1 MRVWAEPS
9 LASFLMP
16 EPRRPDPD
24 ALLALASADA
34 RGRLKVFLGAAPGVG
49 KTWEMLTQ
57 ARRRRA
63 EGADVLA
70 GVIETHG
77 RAGTIA
83 EAEGMPTLPLRDIEY
98 RGQTLRE
105 FDLDAALARR
115 PAILLVDELAHT
127 NAPGSRHAKRWEDV
141 AELVAAGLE
150 VWATLNVQHLESLN
164 DDVARITGV
173 RVTETLPDHVLDA
186 ADEIELIDVP
196 PAELRSRLRDGRIYA
211 SETAARALDGFFR
224 EGNLASLRELA
235 LRRAAAHVD
244 GDVRDW
250 MRRSGV
256 TGAWPSGERVL
267 ALVGPDPGASA
278 VVRRAKRLAEA
289 LQAPWTVLHVERAT
303 SLLIAR
309 PALALAAQLG
319 ADLDTRVGSDLVA
332 ITLAVAQERSATHLV
347 LGRGRAP
354 LWRRL
359 TGRTVGAALLQRAP
373 DLAIHIIPAADLP
386 RRRAPRRPREP
397 RWRWAAA
404 AALVAAVTALGCA
417 LRPVVP
423 AEAMGMVYLAAIV
436 AGASAWGLP
445 AALAMAAAS
454 FLAWDLF
461 FIPPLY
467 TLSIGSPRDLIALGV
482 FALVATLAGTLA
494 GRVRAESQAAQA
506 RVEGLRRIAAFS
518 RRLGEASSEPD
529 LLAEIARQAAAI
541 AGRAVLLA
549 PHGDDAT
556 GPDLVIRATQPPTD
570 APPAGTPPAD
580 TPVRVTLDVGAWAAA
595 RWAWVHGEPAGQGT
609 STLPAASWR
618 LLPLHTVRGTLGV
631 LGVRSAAPLDDTAAQ
646 TLGALADQAAIA
658 WERVLLANEA
668 ARTTAMAETQRLR
681 TALLA
686 SLGHDLRT
694 PLAGIQGAAGT
705 LRTAWDSLD
714 EPTRADLLDSIEED
728 VGRMTRF
735 LANITELT
743 RLESGQISP
752 RLSRTD
758 LADVLDAALSRLP
771 GAPHVAIRVADPSPA
786 ALADPALLE
795 QVLVNLLENAV
806 KYAPAGSLTLV
817 RITAE
822 PGLACLSVADEGI
835 GIPADDL
842 PHVFDSFFRAR
853 RGDRIPPGTGLG
865 LAIARGLT
873 EAMGGRIDAR
883 SPRPD
888 TPADGLPGTVLTLR
902 LPAAAPPRHDLATAP
917 P

>member
-1 MRVWAEPS
+1 
-9 LASFLMP
+9 MP

-24 ALLALASADA
+24 ALLALAAA
-34 RGRLKVFLGAAPGVG
+34 ETRGRLKVFLGAAPGVG
-49 KTWEMLTQ
+49 KTWEMLSQ
-57 ARRRRA
+57 ARRRLA
-63 EGADVLA
+63 AGTDVLA

-83 EAEGMPTLPLRDIEY
+83 EAEGVPTLPQRDVEY

-115 PAILLVDELAHT
+115 PALLLVDELAHT

-173 RVTETLPDHVLDA
+173 RVAETLPDHVLDA

-196 PAELRSRLRDGRIYA
+196 PAELRARLQDGRIYA
-211 SETAARALDGFFR
+211 AETATRALDGFFR

-250 MRRSGV
+250 MRRAGV

-303 SLLIAR
+303 SLLVAR

-319 ADLDTRVGSDLVA
+319 ADLDTRIGGADLVA
-332 ITLAVAQERSATHLV
+332 TTLAVARERSATHLV
-347 LGRGRAP
+347 LGRGHAP

-359 TGRTVGAALLQRAP
+359 SGRTVGAALIQRAP
-373 DLAIHIIPAADLP
+373 DLVIHILPASDAPPRPRPRPAREPWWRWPAA
-386 RRRAPRRPREP
+386 AG
-397 RWRWAAA
+397 
-404 AALVAAVTALGCA
+404 LVAATTALGCA

-423 AEAMGMVYLAAIV
+423 AEAMGMLYLAAIV
-436 AGASAWGLP
+436 AGASAWGLR

-454 FLAWDLF
+454 FLAWDF
-461 FIPPLY
+461 FFLPPLY
-467 TLSIGSPRDLIALGV
+467 TVSIGSPSDLIALAV
-482 FALVATLAGTLA
+482 FALVATLSGGLA
-494 GRVRAESQAAQA
+494 SRVRAEAQAAQA

-518 RRLGEASSEPD
+518 RGLGEASTEPD
-529 LLAEIARQAAAI
+529 LLAGIARQAAAI
-541 AGRAVLLA
+541 AGRALVLA
-549 PHGDDAT
+549 PH
-556 GPDLVIRATQPPTD
+556 PEH
-570 APPAGTPPAD
+570 PAD
-580 TPVRVTLDVGAWAAA
+580 LALRAAEPPLPAEADASAMDEGAWAAA
-595 RWAWVHGEPAGQGT
+595 RWAWTRGEPAGQGT
-609 STLPAASWR
+609 ATLPAASWR

-631 LGVRSAAPLDDTAAQ
+631 LAVRSPAALDDTAAQ

-658 WERVLLANEA
+658 WERVLLANQA
-668 ARTTAMAETQRLR
+668 ARTAAMEETQRLR

-705 LRTAWDSLD
+705 LRVAWDGLD

-743 RLESGQISP
+743 RLESGQIRP
-752 RLSRTD
+752 RLARTD
-758 LADVLDAALSRLP
+758 LAEVLDAALSRIP
-771 GAPHVAIRVADPSPA
+771 GAPHVAVRVADPAPA

-853 RGDRIPPGTGLG
+853 RGDRVAPGTGLG
-865 LAIARGLT
+865 LAIARGLV

-883 SPRPD
+883 SPRAD
-888 TPADGLPGTVLTLR
+888 LPADGLPGTVLTLR
-902 LPAAAPPRHDLATAP
+902 LPAAPPAAP
-917 P
+917 

>member
-1 MRVWAEPS
+1 
-9 LASFLMP
+9 MP

-24 ALLALASADA
+24 ALLALAAAES

-49 KTWEMLTQ
+49 KTWEMLSQ
-57 ARRRRA
+57 ARRRLSA
-63 EGADVLA
+63 GTDVLA
-70 GVIETHG
+70 GVIETHN

-83 EAEGMPTLPLRDIEY
+83 EARGIPTLALRDVEY

-115 PAILLVDELAHT
+115 PALLLVDELAHT

-173 RVTETLPDHVLDA
+173 RVSETLPDHVLDA

-196 PAELRSRLRDGRIYA
+196 PAELRARLEDGRIYA
-211 SETAARALDGFFR
+211 AETAARALDGFFR

-250 MRRSGV
+250 MRRAGV
-256 TGAWPSGERVL
+256 SGAWPSGERVL

-303 SLLIAR
+303 SLLVAR

-319 ADLDTRVGSDLVA
+319 ADLDTRIGGADLVA
-332 ITLAVAQERSATHLV
+332 TTLAVARERSATHLV
-347 LGRGRAP
+347 LGRGHAP

-359 TGRTVGAALLQRAP
+359 SGRTVGAALIQRAP
-373 DLAIHIIPAADLP
+373 DLVIHILPASDAPP
-386 RRRAPRRPREP
+386 RPAPRRPREP
-397 RWRWAAA
+397 WWRWPAAA
-404 AALVAAVTALGCA
+404 GLVAATTALGCA
-417 LRPVVP
+417 LRALVP
-423 AEAMGMVYLAAIV
+423 AEAMGMLYLAAIV
-436 AGASAWGLP
+436 AGASAWGLR
-445 AALAMAAAS
+445 AALAMAVAS
-454 FLAWDLF
+454 FLAWDF
-461 FIPPLY
+461 FFLPPLY
-467 TLSIGSPRDLIALGV
+467 TVSIGSPSDLIALGV
-482 FALVATLAGTLA
+482 FALVATLSGGLA
-494 GRVRAESQAAQA
+494 SRVRAEAQAAQA

-518 RRLGEASSEPD
+518 RRLGEASTEPD

-541 AGRAVLLA
+541 AGRALVLA
-549 PHGDDAT
+549 PDAAHPDATHAADLHLRAAEPPMPDDAQA
-556 GPDLVIRATQPPTD
+556 LD
-570 APPAGTPPAD
+570 ASVMD
-580 TPVRVTLDVGAWAAA
+580 EGAWAAA
-595 RWAWVHGEPAGQGT
+595 RWAWTRGEPAGQGT
-609 STLPAASWR
+609 ATLPAASWR

-631 LGVRSAAPLDDTAAQ
+631 LAVRSPAALDDTAAQ

-658 WERVLLANEA
+658 WERVLLAGAA
-668 ARTTAMAETQRLR
+668 ARTAAMEETQRLR

-705 LRTAWDSLD
+705 LRGAWDRLD

-743 RLESGQISP
+743 RLESGQIRP
-752 RLSRTD
+752 RLARTD
-758 LADVLDAALSRLP
+758 LAEILDAALSRIP
-771 GAPHVAIRVADPSPA
+771 GAPHVAIRVADPPPA

-806 KYAPAGSLTLV
+806 KYAPAGSLALV

-853 RGDRIPPGTGLG
+853 RGDRVAPGTGLG

-888 TPADGLPGTVLTLR
+888 LPRDGLPGTVLTLR
-902 LPAAAPPRHDLATAP
+902 LPAAPPAATPPAAP
-917 P
+917 

>member
-1 MRVWAEPS
+1 
-9 LASFLMP
+9 MP
-16 EPRRPDPD
+16 EAPRPDPD
-24 ALLALASADA
+24 ALLALAAA
-34 RGRLKVFLGAAPGVG
+34 EGRGRLKVFLGAAPGVG
-49 KTWEMLTQ
+49 KTWEMLSQ
-57 ARRRRA
+57 ARRRLA
-63 EGADVLA
+63 AGADVLA

-83 EAEGMPTLPLRDIEY
+83 EAEGLPTLPLRDVAY

-115 PAILLVDELAHT
+115 PAVLLVDELAHT

-173 RVTETLPDHVLDA
+173 RVAETLPDHVLDA

-196 PAELRSRLRDGRIYA
+196 PAELRARLHDGRIYA
-211 SETAARALDGFFR
+211 RDTAARALDGFFR

-303 SLLIAR
+303 SLLVAR

-319 ADLDTRVGSDLVA
+319 ADLDTRVGADLVA
-332 ITLAVAQERSATHLV
+332 ITLAVARERSATHLV

-359 TGRTVGAALLQRAP
+359 SGRTVAAALLQRAP
-373 DLAIHIIPAADLP
+373 DLALHVIPNTDAPP
-386 RRRAPRRPREP
+386 RPARARPREP
-397 RWRWAAA
+397 WGRWAAA
-404 AALVAAVTALGCA
+404 AALVAAVTAAGCA
-417 LRPVVP
+417 LRGRVP
-423 AEAMGMVYLAAIV
+423 AETMGMLYLAAIV
-436 AGASAWGLP
+436 AGATAWGRP

-454 FLAWDLF
+454 FLAWDVF

-494 GRVRAESQAAQA
+494 GRVRAEAQAAQA

-518 RRLGEASSEPD
+518 RRLGEASTEPD

-541 AGRAVLLA
+541 AGRALVLA
-549 PHGDDAT
+549 PCAHPAPRQDDAA
-556 GPDLVIRATQPPTD
+556 PRDLAIRAVEPPVDPTGN
-570 APPAGTPPAD
+570 PAGSTPGDPPGD
-580 TPVRVTLDVGAWAAA
+580 PIDEGAWAAA
-595 RWAWVHGEPAGQGT
+595 RWAWSHGEPAGQGT
-609 STLPAASWR
+609 PTLPAASWR
-618 LLPLHTVRGTLGV
+618 LLPLHTLRGTLGV
-631 LGVRSAAPLDDTAAQ
+631 LGVRSPAPLDDTATQ

-668 ARTTAMAETQRLR
+668 ARTAAMEETQRLR

-705 LRTAWDSLD
+705 LRTAWDQLD
-714 EPTRADLLDSIEED
+714 TPTRADLLDSIEDD
-728 VGRMTRF
+728 VGRMARF
-735 LANITELT
+735 LANITDLT

-752 RLSRTD
+752 RLARTD
-758 LADVLDAALSRLP
+758 LAEVLDAALSRIP
-771 GAPHVAIRVADPSPA
+771 GAPHVAVRVSDPSPA

-822 PGLACLSVADEGI
+822 PGLACISVADEGI

-865 LAIARGLT
+865 LAIARGLV
-873 EAMGGRIDAR
+873 EAMAGRIDAR

-888 TPADGLPGTVLTLR
+888 TPADGLPGSVLTVR
-902 LPAAAPPRHDLATAP
+902 LPAAPPPVPPRAP
-917 P
+917 SPAR

>member
-1 MRVWAEPS
+1 
-9 LASFLMP
+9 MP
-16 EPRRPDPD
+16 EERRPDPD
-24 ALLALASADA
+24 ALLALADA
-34 RGRLKVFLGAAPGVG
+34 EGHGRLKVFLGSAPGVG
-49 KTWEMLTQ
+49 KTWEMLVQ

-63 EGADVLA
+63 EGVDVLA

-83 EAEGMPTLPLRDIEY
+83 EAEGIPVLPLRDVEY
-98 RGQTLRE
+98 RGQNLRE

-115 PAILLVDELAHT
+115 PALLLVDELAHT

-173 RVTETLPDHVLDA
+173 RVSETLPDHVLDS

-196 PAELRSRLRDGRIYA
+196 PAELRARLRDGRIYGA
-211 SETAARALDGFFR
+211 ETAGRALDGFFR

-267 ALVGPDPGASA
+267 ALVGPDQGASS

-319 ADLDTRVGSDLVA
+319 ADLDTRIGADLVG
-332 ITLAVAQERSATHLV
+332 ITLAVAQERSVTHLV
-347 LGRGRAP
+347 LGRGRPP

-359 TGRTVGAALLQRAP
+359 TGRTVGAELLQRAP
-373 DLAIHIIPAADLP
+373 DLAIYIIPASDAP
-386 RRRAPRRPREP
+386 RRRSVLRRREP
-397 RWRWAAA
+397 WWSWLGAAGLV
-404 AALVAAVTALGCA
+404 ALVTACGCVF
-417 LRPVVP
+417 RGVVP
-423 AEAMGMVYLAAIV
+423 GEAMGMIYLAVIV
-436 AGASAWGLP
+436 AVASACGMT

-454 FLAWDLF
+454 FVAWDFF
-461 FIPPLY
+461 FIAPLY
-467 TLSIGSPRDLIALGV
+467 TLSIGSPRDLIALVV
-482 FALVATLAGTLA
+482 FALVAVLAGGLA
-494 GRVRAESQAAQA
+494 GKVRGEAQAAQA
-506 RVEGLRRIAAFS
+506 RVEGLRRIATFS
-518 RRLGEASSEPD
+518 RRLGEAGTEPD
-529 LLAEIARQAAAI
+529 LLAEIARQAAGV
-541 AGRAVLLA
+541 AGRALVLA
-549 PHGDDAT
+549 PFGDPLS
-556 GPDLVIRATQPPTD
+556 GRDLTIRASEPASNTPVPPTMD
-570 APPAGTPPAD
+570 E
-580 TPVRVTLDVGAWAAA
+580 GAWAAA
-595 RWAWVHGEPAGQGT
+595 RWTWTHGEPAGHGT
-609 STLPAASWR
+609 STLPAASWQ

-631 LGVRSAAPLDDTAAQ
+631 LGVRSTGALDDTAVQ

-668 ARTTAMAETQRLR
+668 ARTTAMEETQRLR

-694 PLAGIQGAAGT
+694 PLTGIQGAAGT

-714 EPTRADLLDSIEED
+714 ESVRTDLLDSIEQD
-728 VGRMTRF
+728 VGRMVRF

-752 RLSRTD
+752 RLSRVD
-758 LADVLDAALSRLP
+758 LAGVVEAALARLP
-771 GAPHVAIRVADPSPA
+771 GAPHVAVRVAEPAPA

-806 KYAPAGSLTLV
+806 KYSPAGSLTLV
-817 RITAE
+817 RVTSEA
-822 PGLACLSVADEGI
+822 GAACVSVADEGI

-853 RGDRIPPGTGLG
+853 RGDRVPPGTGLG
-865 LAIARGLT
+865 LAIARGLI
-873 EAMGGRIDAR
+873 EAMGGRIEAH

-888 TPADGLPGTVLTLR
+888 TPADGLPGAVLSFR
-902 LPAAAPPRHDLATAP
+902 LPGAGSAP
-917 P
+917 